1 LTRSAIDSAATSTRT
16 PLGGSLHIATLALR
30 HVKRSSTRMLWF
42 GVLGKAHVLARLRS
56 QARCGKGA
64 HRKRRFSGDW
74 ETGA

>member
-1 LTRSAIDSAATSTRT
+1 MDSGATSTRT
-16 PLGGSLHIATLALR
+16 PLGGSLHFDTLGLR
-30 HVKRSSTRMLWF
+30 HVKLSGTHIFWYAGQGTR
-42 GVLGKAHVLARLRS
+42 ACTLRV